1 MTREPDVWVAFL
13 RGMNLGGRRLTNDEL
28 RAAVAACGCQDVET
42 YQASGNVVLRD
53 ARPHDELAAA
63 LEDGLEAELAYPVP
77 TFLRSA
83 GEVRALADSA
93 PFSQDELAASD
104 GKRQVI
110 LLHTVPSD
118 DALEELTA
126 IVPDGDRLVPAGR
139 ELHWLPAAGL
149 SDSAMDLRRLDEL
162 TGGTTTRTHGTIE
175 RLTAKFL

>member
-1 MTREPDVWVAFL
+1 MTDPVWVAFL

-28 RAAVAACGCQDVET
+28 RTAVETCGCQDVET
-42 YQASGNVVLRD
+42 YQASGNVILRD

-63 LEDGLEAELAYPVP
+63 LEDGLEAALGYPVP

-83 GEVRALADSA
+83 EQVRALAYSA
-93 PFSQDELAASD
+93 PFSDDELAASE
-104 GKRQVI
+104 GKRQVV
-110 LLHTVPSD
+110 LLHETPSD
-118 DALEELTA
+118 DTLEHIA
-126 IVPDGDRLVPAGR
+126 SIVPPDDRLVPAGR

-175 RLTAKFL
+175 RLTARFL